1 MQTSVVQIKHSGE
14 TLGGGRWESRGLDSD
29 RVQVS
34 ALMLGPIAGVAE
46 SFLAARVLAQV
57 RLLSC
62 VAPQVDLQILQ
73 TRKRFV
79 TALELWRR
87 GDRD

>member
-14 TLGGGRWESRGLDSD
+14 TLGGGGRWESRGLDSD

-79 TALELWRR
+79 TALELWR